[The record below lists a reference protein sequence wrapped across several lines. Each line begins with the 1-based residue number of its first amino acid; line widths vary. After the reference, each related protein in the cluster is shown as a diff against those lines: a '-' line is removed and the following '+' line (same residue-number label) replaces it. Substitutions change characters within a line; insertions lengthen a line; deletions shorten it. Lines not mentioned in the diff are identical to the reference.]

1 MPEDSL
7 IERDRHD
14 GDDVACML
22 APVVVT
28 AGSHDTHTIYMGG
41 TGAPAAAAARG
52 GGYDRAL
59 WCILGGAANDA
70 TATLTM
76 TVYQCTSAN
85 NALADAKVLAG
96 LYGTKVIGP
105 VTSGG
110 GFATLNQK
118 WLIEVAAEEMDVD
131 NRFSYLFLRY
141 VVSTA
146 DTWALAIEAQR
157 SGAAYEPV
165 LHTNITALIG
175 TTA

>member
-14 GDDVACML
+14 GDAVACLIAPQVL
-22 APVVVT
+22 A
-28 AGSHDTHTIYMGG
+28 AGATNTPTIFMGG
-41 TGAPAAAAARG
+41 RGAPNADRG

-59 WCILGGAANDA
+59 FCILGGAANDA

-76 TVYQCTSAN
+76 LVQQCNTAGGGGP
-85 NALADAKVLAG
+85 KPLAG
-96 LYGTKVIGP
+96 LYGTKSIGP
-105 VTSGG
+105 VTSGQG
-110 GFATLNQK
+110 YATLNQK

-131 NRFSYLFLRY
+131 NGFSWLRL
-141 VVSTA
+141 VVTVSTA
-146 DTWALAIEAQR
+146 DTWLVAVEAQR

-165 LHTNITALIG
+165 LQTNITGLIG